1 MYYTITC
8 DNNIIYDP
16 REMSDI
22 MALNNVKYK
31 QDINSAGSLSFE
43 MEPTHR
49 KYNSL
54 KPLKS
59 LLRLYRD
66 NICIWIGRIVQMKK
80 TFRRTKQITCEGALA
95 FLHDI
100 QIPPVIEWSSGI
112 IVVGTNEY
120 SGTMKSFLTYV
131 LSEYNQSVAESRNIH
146 LGNINT
152 RVEED
157 GAYAGQPAHIHVKID
172 EYCSCYD
179 AIFKAQE
186 ALGGGYFSI
195 RVNGNNIYLDFDEE
209 IPAKGTKNAIFGI
222 NLTDLTE
229 EFSLEESFANCIIPL
244 GKKQDNTGKR
254 VNISSLPSG
263 PISGTTYTK
272 TGIRIYDQE
281 SINTYGRQELV
292 VIEDH
297 LSSPS
302 ELLIAGRL
310 TLDSCVKPLITISAK
325 FIDMNYINPS
335 NMPVNIFD
343 QINIYSTAHGYITND
358 TTPLLGFELDLNNP
372 SNNKY
377 TISMKRTT
385 TLIDYFLKK

>member
-16 REMSDI
+16 REMSDN

-31 QDINSAGSLSFE
+31 QDVNSAGSLSFE
-43 MEPTHR
+43 IEPTHR
-49 KYNSL
+49 EYASI

-66 NICIWIGRIVQMKK
+66 NVCIWIGRMVQMKK

-100 QIPPVIEWSSGI
+100 QIPPVSKDSSG
-112 IVVGTNEY
+112 
-120 SGTMKSFLTYV
+120 GTMESFLARV
-131 LSEYNQSVAESRNIH
+131 LSVYNPKVAESRNIH

-157 GAYAGQPAHIHVKID
+157 GAYAGQPAHIYVKMD
-172 EYCSCYD
+172 EYGSCYD

-195 RVNGNNIYLDFDEE
+195 RLNGNNIYLDFDEE
-209 IPAKGTKNAIFGI
+209 MPVKGTKSAIFGI

-229 EFSLEESFANCIIPL
+229 EFSIESFANSIIPL
-244 GKKQDNTGKR
+244 GKKNDDTGKR
-254 VNISSLPSG
+254 ANISSLPDG

-272 TGIRIYDQE
+272 TGVRIYDQE
-281 SINTYGRQELV
+281 SVNTYGRQELA
-292 VIEDH
+292 VIQDYL
-297 LSSPS
+297 LSPLDLSR
-302 ELLIAGRL
+302 LGRA
-310 TLDSCVKPLITISAK
+310 TLDSYVNPLITISAK
-325 FIDMNYINPS
+325 FIDMNYINAS
-335 NMPVNIFD
+335 NAPVDIFD
-343 QINIYSTAHGYITND
+343 QINIYSTAHGYITNV
-358 TTPLLGFELDLNNP
+358 TTPLLGFELDLNKP

>member
-31 QDINSAGSLSFE
+31 QEVNSAGSLSFE
-43 MEPTHR
+43 MEPAHR
-49 KYNSL
+49 EYASI

-66 NICIWIGRIVQMKK
+66 NICIWIGRMVQMKK

-100 QIPPVIEWSSGI
+100 QIPPVIEWSSGVI
-112 IVVGTNEY
+112 VGTNEY
-120 SGTMKSFLTYV
+120 SGTMKSFLAYV
-131 LSEYNQSVAESRNIH
+131 LSIYNPKVAKSRNIH

-152 RVEED
+152 RAEED
-157 GAYAGQPAHIHVKID
+157 GAYAGQPAHIYVTID

-179 AIFKAQE
+179 AIFKGQE

-195 RVNGNNIYLDFDEE
+195 RVNDNNIYLDFDEE
-209 IPAKGTKNAIFGI
+209 MPVKGTKRAIFGI

-229 EFSLEESFANCIIPL
+229 EFSIESFANSIIPL
-244 GKKQDNTGKR
+244 GKKNDDTGKR
-254 VNISSLPSG
+254 VNISSLPDG

-272 TGIRIYDQE
+272 TGVRIYDQE
-281 SINTYGRQELV
+281 SVNTYGRQELAV
-292 VIEDH
+292 QNDN
-297 LSSPS
+297 LSSPL
-302 ELLIAGRL
+302 ELSILGRT
-310 TLDSCVKPLITISAK
+310 TLDSYVNPLITISAK
-325 FIDMNYINPS
+325 FIDMNYINAS
-335 NMPVNIFD
+335 NTPVDIFD

-358 TTPLLGFELDLNNP
+358 TTPLLGFELDLNKP

>member
-16 REMSDI
+16 REMSDM

-31 QDINSAGSLSFE
+31 QDVNSAGSLSFE

-49 KYNSL
+49 EYASI

-66 NICIWIGRIVQMKK
+66 NICIWIGRMVQMKK

-100 QIPPVIEWSSGI
+100 QIPPVIGYT
-112 IVVGTNEY
+112 G
-120 SGTMKSFLTYV
+120 GTMESFLTYV

-157 GAYAGQPAHIHVKID
+157 GAYAGQPAHIYVTID

-195 RVNGNNIYLDFDEE
+195 RVSGNNIYLDFDEE
-209 IPAKGTKNAIFGI
+209 MPVKGTKNAIFGV

-229 EFSLEESFANCIIPL
+229 EFSIESFANCIIPL
-244 GKKQDNTGKR
+244 GKKNDDTGKR
-254 VNISSLPSG
+254 ANISSFPDG

-281 SINTYGRQELV
+281 SINTYGRQEQV
-292 VIEDH
+292 AIQDD
-297 LSSPS
+297 LSSPL
-302 ELLIAGRL
+302 ELSILGRV
-310 TLDSCVKPLITISAK
+310 TLDSYVNPLITISAK
-325 FIDMNYINPS
+325 FIDMNYINAS
-335 NMPVNIFD
+335 NTPVDIFD
-343 QINIYSTAHGYITND
+343 QINIYSTVHGYITNN
-358 TTPLLGFELDLNNP
+358 TTPLLGFELDLNKP

>member
-31 QDINSAGSLSFE
+31 QDVNSAGSLSFE

-49 KYNSL
+49 EYASI

-66 NICIWIGRIVQMKK
+66 NICIWVGRMVQMKK

-100 QIPPVIEWSSGI
+100 QIPPVIGYT
-112 IVVGTNEY
+112 G
-120 SGTMKSFLTYV
+120 GTMESFLTHV
-131 LSEYNQSVAESRNIH
+131 LSKYNQSVAESRNIH
-146 LGNINT
+146 LGNVNT

-157 GAYAGQPAHIHVKID
+157 GPYAGKPAHIYVKTD

-195 RVNGNNIYLDFDEE
+195 RVSGNNIYLDFDEE
-209 IPAKGTKNAIFGI
+209 MPVKGTKNAIFGV

-229 EFSLEESFANCIIPL
+229 EFSIESFANCIIPL
-244 GKKQDNTGKR
+244 GKKNDDTGKR
-254 VNISSLPSG
+254 ANISSFPNG

-272 TGIRIYDQE
+272 TGVRIYDQE
-281 SINTYGRQELV
+281 SVNTYGWQEQV
-292 VIEDH
+292 AIQDD
-297 LSSPS
+297 LSSPLALS
-302 ELLIAGRL
+302 ILGRV
-310 TLDSCVKPLITISAK
+310 TLDSYVNPLITISAK
-325 FIDMNYINPS
+325 FIDMNYINAS
-335 NMPVNIFD
+335 NTPVDIFD
-343 QINIYSTAHGYITND
+343 QINIYSTVHGYITNN
-358 TTPLLGFELDLNNP
+358 TTPLLGFELDLNKP

>member
-31 QDINSAGSLSFE
+31 QDVNSAGSLSFE

-49 KYNSL
+49 EYASI

-66 NICIWIGRIVQMKK
+66 NICIWIGRMVQMKK

-100 QIPPVIEWSSGI
+100 QIPPV
-112 IVVGTNEY
+112 NEY
-120 SGTMKSFLTYV
+120 SGGTMKSFLTYV
-131 LSEYNQSVAESRNIH
+131 LSKYNQSVAESRNIH

-157 GAYAGQPAHIHVKID
+157 GAYAGQPAHIYVKID

-186 ALGGGYFSI
+186 ALGAGYFSI
-195 RVNGNNIYLDFDEE
+195 RVSGNNIYLDFDEE
-209 IPAKGTKNAIFGI
+209 MPVKGTKNAIFGV

-229 EFSLEESFANCIIPL
+229 EFSIESFANCIIPL
-244 GKKQDNTGKR
+244 GKKNDDTGKR
-254 VNISSLPSG
+254 ANISSLPDG

-281 SINTYGRQELV
+281 SINTYGRQELAV
-292 VIEDH
+292 QYDY
-297 LSSPS
+297 LSSPL
-302 ELLIAGRL
+302 ELKIAGRA
-310 TLDSCVKPLITISAK
+310 TLDSYVNPLITISAK
-325 FIDMNYINPS
+325 FIDMNYINAS
-335 NMPVNIFD
+335 NTPVDIFD
-343 QINIYSTAHGYITND
+343 QINIYSTVHGYITNN
-358 TTPLLGFELDLNNP
+358 TTPLLGFELDLNKP

>member
-31 QDINSAGSLSFE
+31 QDVNSAGSLSFE

-49 KYNSL
+49 EYASI

-66 NICIWIGRIVQMKK
+66 NICIWVGRMVQMKK

-100 QIPPVIEWSSGI
+100 QIPPVIGYSG
-112 IVVGTNEY
+112 
-120 SGTMKSFLTYV
+120 GTMKSFLTYV
-131 LSEYNQSVAESRNIH
+131 LSEYNQGVAESRNIH

-157 GAYAGQPAHIHVKID
+157 GPYAGQPAHIYVKID

-195 RVNGNNIYLDFDEE
+195 RVNGDNIYLDFDEE
-209 IPAKGTKNAIFGI
+209 MPVKGTKNAIFGV

-229 EFSLEESFANCIIPL
+229 EFSIESFANCIIPL
-244 GKKQDNTGKR
+244 GKKNDDTGKR
-254 VNISSLPSG
+254 ANISSFPDG

-281 SINTYGRQELV
+281 SINTYGRQEQV
-292 VIEDH
+292 AIQDD
-297 LSSPS
+297 LSSPL
-302 ELLIAGRL
+302 ELSILGRV
-310 TLDSCVKPLITISAK
+310 TLDSYVNPLITISAK

-335 NMPVNIFD
+335 NMPVDIFD
-343 QINIYSTAHGYITND
+343 RINIYSTVHGYITND
-358 TTPLLGFELDLNNP
+358 TTPLLGFELDLNKP